1 MLQSIIHRLLQ
12 RRHFWRYATFGEVA
26 ELYASRTLRMF
37 ALRMITTFTSIF
49 LFQQGY
55 SLVFIAF
62 FFAVFYFIKVPFAI
76 LAAKFAARFGPKHG
90 VLMSNIISAFA
101 MILLAFVP
109 HFGVHALVVW
119 CVFQAFSSCVYDLC
133 YLIDFSKVKHPE
145 HAGKEIGF
153 MNIFDKI
160 ASGVSPVVGGVLA
173 LLYGPEAIMVL
184 SAILF
189 LLAAWPLFKTGE
201 PTRINQKLEIR
212 GFPWRTTWRSLVAEA
227 GVGFDVVATGTAWTL
242 FMVVIIFAGDGN
254 EIYAKVGVLVSVTVI
269 VALASSY
276 GFGRIIDRRRGGE
289 LLRMSVIVNSLTHLA
304 RPFITTPVGVVLT
317 NTINEGATTG
327 YAMAFTR
334 GMFDTA
340 DLSGRRIVYLLL
352 MEITVNL
359 GAAFAAALLGI
370 FFMIIGGEQGL
381 KAFFVA
387 SAIIVLVI
395 GAPRFMLYRK

>member
-1 MLQSIIHRLLQ
+1 MIQSIIHRILQ

-90 VLMSNIISAFA
+90 VLLSNIISAFA
-101 MILLAFVP
+101 MILLALEP
-109 HFGVHALVVW
+109 HFGVYALVAW
-119 CVFQAFSSCVYDLC
+119 CVLQAFSSCIYDLC
-133 YLIDFSKVKHPE
+133 YLIDFSKVKHSE

-153 MNIFDKI
+153 MNILDKLAGSI
-160 ASGVSPVVGGVLA
+160 SPVVGGLLA
-173 LLYGPEAIMVL
+173 LLYGPETIMVL
-184 SAILF
+184 SAVLF

-201 PTRINQKLEIR
+201 PTRTNQKLEIR
-212 GFPWRTTWRSLVAEA
+212 GFPWRTTWRGFVADA
-227 GVGFDVVATGTAWTL
+227 GVGFDVLATSLAWNL
-242 FMVVIIFAGDGN
+242 FMVVIVFAGDGN
-254 EIYAKVGVLVSVTVI
+254 EIYAKVGVLTSFTVI

-276 GFGRIIDRRRGGE
+276 SFGRIIDKRRGGE
-289 LLRMSVIVNSLTHLA
+289 LLRMSVIANSFTHLA

-327 YAMAFTR
+327 YSMAFTR

-340 DLSGRRIVYLLL
+340 DLSGRRIVYLLF
-352 MEITVNL
+352 MEMAVNF
-359 GAAFAAALLGI
+359 GAAVGAILLGL
-370 FFMIIGGEQGL
+370 FFMLMGGEIGL
-381 KAFFVA
+381 KIFFVA
-387 SAIIVLVI
+387 SAIIVLII
-395 GAPRFMLYRK
+395 GAPRFMLYRR